1 MLNFQEWLESPARV
15 RGLLVEAGVSA
26 YNSSTLL
33 WEDKTVYLSN
43 TGYLTN
49 DSLTSYLPLIIGGGQ
64 FSENLS
70 LDGSISMSFGDIEI
84 SNANGDYDE
93 WLDST
98 KYIWVNKPI
107 KVYYG
112 DTSKNSESL
121 LDIQTNTFEKVFDGI
136 IADLDSSSRTSLNL
150 KVRDKLERLNTPL
163 TENKLGNTYFAGAGT
178 GQSTQDNIR
187 PLIFGEVHNITP
199 TLLDPATLEYIFN
212 DGPTERLIEVRDNG
226 VPVTTG
232 TVNLTTGTF
241 RLLFPSTG
249 AITAS
254 VQGTTNSVNLSLNG
268 ANITGY
274 SDTVAKLIATICM
287 RYGNSASKLL
297 AEDIDFTNL
306 TSFNTLH
313 PQSVGI
319 IISDRENVLNVC
331 SLLASSLGAQIYFNR
346 LGQLQLLKLGTYTN
360 GTPTA
365 ITDDD
370 ILQGSLSIST
380 RSQVVAA
387 TKLGY
392 CKNWTVQPGLVTNI
406 PMAHKTMYAEEWYTK
421 TSVDEAVKLQYK
433 LNAEPVQRDTLL
445 ISGTDAQAEALRLN
459 TFFKQPRVTYRMSGV
474 TKLLNLKLGQ
484 EVLLTHNRF
493 GLQSGKSGQ
502 VVSLSPNWLNS
513 TIDIEVLV

>member
-1 MLNFQEWLESPARV
+1 MLNFQEWLESPARI
-15 RGLLVEAGVSA
+15 RGILVEAGVSA
-26 YNSSTLL
+26 FNTGTSL
-33 WEDKTVYLSN
+33 WEDKVIYLSN
-43 TGYLTN
+43 TGYVTS
-49 DSLTSYLPLIIGGGQ
+49 DSLTTYLPLIIGGGQ
-64 FSENLS
+64 FSESLS
-70 LDGSISMSFGDIEI
+70 LEGSISMSFGDIEI
-84 SNANGDYDE
+84 SNANGEYDS

-98 KYIWVNKPI
+98 KYVWVNKSI

-112 DTSKNSESL
+112 DTSQNSANL
-121 LDIQTNTFEKVFDGI
+121 LDVQNNTFEKVFDGI

-150 KVRDKLERLNTPL
+150 KVRDKMERLNTPL
-163 TENKLGNTYFAGAGT
+163 TENKLGNTYYAGLGT

-187 PLIFGEVHNITP
+187 PLVFGEVHNVTP
-199 TLLDPATLEYIFN
+199 TLLDPSTLDYIFN
-212 DGPTERLIEVRDNG
+212 DGVTERLIEVRDNG
-226 VPVTTG
+226 VPITLGTT
-232 TVNLTTGTF
+232 NLTLGTF
-241 RLLFPSTG
+241 RLLYPSTG

-268 ANITGY
+268 VNITGY

-287 RYGNSASKLL
+287 RYGNINSRLL
-297 AEDIDFTNL
+297 ATDIDFTNL
-306 TSFNTLH
+306 QAFNTLH
-313 PQSVGI
+313 PQGVGI
-319 IISDRENVLNVC
+319 IISDRENILNVC
-331 SLLASSLGAQIYFNR
+331 TLLANSLGAQIYFNR
-346 LGQLQLLKLGTYTN
+346 LGQLQLLKLGTYSV
-360 GTPTA
+360 GTPTS
-365 ITDDD
+365 ITDAD
-370 ILQGSLSIST
+370 ILQGSLSISS

-445 ISGTDAQAEALRLN
+445 LSGTDAQAEALRLN
-459 TFFKQPRVTYRMSGV
+459 TFFKQPRVTYRMSGF

-484 EVLLTHNRF
+484 EVVLTHSRF

>member
-1 MLNFQEWLESPARV
+1 MLNFQEWLETPARV
-15 RGLLVEAGVSA
+15 RGILVEAGVSA
-26 YNSSTLL
+26 FNTGNAQ
-33 WEDKTVYLSN
+33 WEDKVIYLSN
-43 TGYLTN
+43 TGYVIS
-49 DSLTSYLPLIIGGGQ
+49 DSSVSYLPLIIGGGQ
-64 FSENLS
+64 FSESLS

-84 SNANGDYDE
+84 SNANGDYDS

-98 KYIWVNKPI
+98 KYVWVNKPV

-112 DTSKNSESL
+112 DTSQNSSNISEVHNIS
-121 LDIQTNTFEKVFDGI
+121 FEKVFDGI

-150 KVRDKLERLNTPL
+150 KVRDKMERLNTPL
-163 TENKLGNTYFAGAGT
+163 TENKLGNTYYGGLGT

-212 DGPTERLIEVRDNG
+212 DGLTERIIEVRDNG
-226 VPVTTG
+226 VPISLGTT
-232 TVNLTTGTF
+232 NLTLGTF
-241 RLLFPSTG
+241 RLLYPSSG

-254 VQGTTNSVNLSLNG
+254 VQGTTNSVNLDSNG
-268 ANITGY
+268 TNINGY

-287 RYGNSASKLL
+287 RYGNTNSKLL

-306 TSFNTLH
+306 QSFNSQH
-313 PQSVGI
+313 PQGVGI

-331 SLLASSLGAQIYFNR
+331 TLLANSLGAQIYFNR
-346 LGQLQLLKLGTYTN
+346 LGQLQLLKLGTYTV
-360 GTPTA
+360 GAVTA

-370 ILQGSLSIST
+370 IIQGSLEISN

-406 PMAHKTMYAEEWYTK
+406 PMAHKTMYSEEWYTK
-421 TSVDEAVKLQYK
+421 TAVDESVKSQYK

-445 ISGTDAQAEALRLN
+445 ISGTDASSEANRLN
-459 TFFKQPRVTYRMSGV
+459 TFFKQPRVTYRMSGS

-493 GLQSGKSGQ
+493 GLQSGKAGQ
-502 VVSLSPNWLNS
+502 VVSLSPNWLRS